1 MQAVQHGEMAVVDAW
16 AGTLETQPSP
26 ERLAAAQAARGEW
39 QRQMEEEA
47 AWLERE
53 PLTKDGVK
61 IDLGLNLGSAAG
73 QELAA
78 APYAGF
84 VGLLRTEFLYMDA
97 SHFPTE
103 DEQAEQYE
111 KVLRA
116 FGQRPVVLRTLDLGA
131 DKTLRY
137 FQLPKEDNPALGSR
151 ALRLCFEH
159 PQMFLTQLRAALRAA
174 VHGNLWLMFPMVGS
188 LEDVRRAK
196 GFVEQARSQLAGRG
210 ERAGEVKLGAMIEVP
225 SAALMA
231 PELAREVD
239 FASIG
244 TNDLCQY
251 LTAADRMNHAVA
263 PYYQSWHPALFRLV
277 GMTAQAFEQ
286 AGKPLCVCGEL
297 GGDALAAPVLVGL
310 GLRKLSMNAASLAC
324 VKQALAGM
332 TLAEMRQ
339 LAARVAACAD
349 AEQVKQVLQ
358 ETGRPAGNG

>member
-1 MQAVQHGEMAVVDAW
+1 
-16 AGTLETQPSP
+16 
-26 ERLAAAQAARGEW
+26 
-39 QRQMEEEA
+39 
-47 AWLERE
+47 
-53 PLTKDGVK
+53 
-61 IDLGLNLGSAAG
+61 
-73 QELAA
+73 
-78 APYAGF
+78 
-84 VGLLRTEFLYMDA
+84 
-97 SHFPTE
+97 
-103 DEQAEQYE
+103 
-111 KVLRA
+111 
-116 FGQRPVVLRTLDLGA
+116 
-131 DKTLRY
+131 
-137 FQLPKEDNPALGSR
+137 
-151 ALRLCFEH
+151 
-159 PQMFLTQLRAALRAA
+159 
-174 VHGNLWLMFPMVGS
+174 
-188 LEDVRRAK
+188 
-196 GFVEQARSQLAGRG
+196 
-210 ERAGEVKLGAMIEVP
+210 MIEVP

-251 LTAADRMNHAVA
+251 LTAADRMNPAVA

-358 ETGRPAGNG
+358 KTGRPAGNG